1 MSSGKSGKT
10 NPSFS
15 RWTNPARIDTV
26 RRTLGQSS
34 LVFGA
39 ETRKGMLFHSLR
51 TSLSIVLWCGTSF
64 FLLMVGGCGSLQSAV
79 APGASI
85 APPEKGSAFEVHDAG
100 VSNNED
106 SSFEFEEEQEGG
118 STDAGQNNED
128 ASNPDPA
135 DDEPN
140 PPAVYDPALDGDL
153 VFSTSQIDAE
163 LSNGS
168 DLPLTIYLPSSEGSH
183 PVVVFTHGFQL
194 SPSLYESYGEH
205 LASWGYVVVMP
216 QMPGGAL
223 GPIGAPNHASLKDTL
238 KSVLSWVVANA
249 NDAAGPLTG
258 KANANQIGLA
268 GHSMGGKISLLTA
281 TEDSRVVAVFGIDP
295 VDSAGGPG
303 SSDGPDYPSVT
314 PELMDDI
321 MVPLGILGETTNA
334 TCDGLFCQ
342 ACAPEENN
350 FHQYYL
356 HATSPALEIEVLGA
370 NHMSFLDDPNCGFNC
385 SVCPAG
391 TDDPAVSRQLVRRYM
406 NAFFQVFLFEN
417 DTYAVYLDGMASQF
431 DVAAGLITVQ
441 SKNGL

>member
-1 MSSGKSGKT
+1 
-10 NPSFS
+10 
-15 RWTNPARIDTV
+15 
-26 RRTLGQSS
+26 
-34 LVFGA
+34 
-39 ETRKGMLFHSLR
+39 MLFHVLR
-51 TSLSIVLWCGTSF
+51 GLFPIVLWCLAPVV
-64 FLLMVGGCGSLQSAV
+64 LLGVGACGSLQSAV
-79 APGASI
+79 APGAAI
-85 APPEKGSAFEVHDAG
+85 TPPEDGAFSESNDAG
-100 VSNNED
+100 PSNNDALPSESD
-106 SSFEFEEEQEGG
+106 EEQEAG
-118 STDAGQNNED
+118 STDAGQNNAD
-128 ASNPDPA
+128 ASNPDPS

-140 PPAVYDPALDGDL
+140 PPTVYDPALDGDL
-153 VFSTSQIDAE
+153 VFSTSQIDAS
-163 LSNGS
+163 LPNGS
-168 DLPLTIYLPSSEGSH
+168 DLPLTIYLPGSEGSH

-238 KSVLSWVVANA
+238 KSVLSWVVSQAA
-249 NDAAGPLTG
+249 DAQGPLAD
-258 KANANQIGLA
+258 KADANRIGLA

-314 PELMDDI
+314 PELMDEI
-321 MVPLGILGETTNA
+321 TVPLGILGETTNA
-334 TCDGLFCQ
+334 TCQGLFCQ

-370 NHMSFLDDPNCGFNC
+370 NHMSFLDDPNCGFTC
-385 SVCPAG
+385 SACPVG

-417 DTYAVYLDGMASQF
+417 DTYDVYLDGTASQT
-431 DVAAGLITVQ
+431 DVAAGLITVA